1 MSANSNSKRFNGYE
15 RRVDENCKTAEVVA
29 SFRMGQHVNSM
40 VGVSA
45 CTANHTLT
53 VFASD
58 AFGALNARRDYP
70 VVQGYGYWPV
80 SFEMVT
86 EKGTW
91 TFSEWAMP
99 EYYDGEAVTYVTKV
113 AHPDGSETVWTMVV
127 FND

>member
-1 MSANSNSKRFNGYE
+1 MSANSNTKRYDGYN
-15 RRVDENCKTAEVVA
+15 RRVDEKCKTKDLVA
-29 SFRMGQHVNSM
+29 SFRMGTHVNSM

-53 VFASD
+53 AFASD
-58 AFGALNARRDYP
+58 AFGALNARRGYP
-70 VVQGYGYWPV
+70 TVYGYWPV

-91 TFSEWAMP
+91 TFSEFRMP
-99 EYYDGEAVTYVTKV
+99 EYYDGERVTYTTKV
-113 AHPDGSETVWTMVV
+113 VHPDGSETVWTMVV